1 MRTRFFFV
9 IYLHDETIGSLL
21 DGMRIIA
28 DPMQRNFSHI
38 TVKGPYWNSQK
49 KRLSIDNKLI
59 EGKEI
64 KITGTGNFFIEN
76 QNTVFL
82 KCEERQELYDIWK
95 TKEEKTYKEF
105 HPHITIYDGKDR
117 TFAQILYETI
127 NAHNINFC
135 FTVEKL
141 DLYSTADKIKLFNLK
156 AQVNYSLI
164 SKIVGFHISKGNID
178 TLTETQRITAIDKL
192 CTAIELANCS
202 VKTTLN
208 TNKQHAYDHH
218 LLIEA

>member
-9 IYLHDETIGSLL
+9 IFLHDETIGSLL

-28 DPMQRNFSHI
+28 DPMQRNLSHI

-49 KRLSIDNKLI
+49 KRLSTDNKLI
-59 EGKEI
+59 QGQEI
-64 KITGTGNFFIEN
+64 KITGTGNFFIDN

-82 KCEERQELYDIWK
+82 KCEEKKELYDIWK

-117 TFAQILYETI
+117 TFAKILFDTI
-127 NAHNINFC
+127 NTHNINFS

-141 DLYSTADKIKLFNLK
+141 DLYSTADKIKLFNLEAK
-156 AQVNYSLI
+156 VNYQLI
-164 SKIVGFHISKGNID
+164 SKIVGFHISKENID
-178 TLTETQRITAIDKL
+178 LLTETQRITAIDKL
-192 CTAIELANCS
+192 CTAIEFANHS
-202 VKTTLN
+202 VETNLNSNKLN
-208 TNKQHAYDHH
+208 TFDHR